1 MALRWAR
8 RPGGHDVSMA
18 TDDLTTLR
26 EKLVERLRAN
36 VSAVTST
43 VEDAFRSVPRHLFVP
58 EVSPEVAYQDDAIV
72 TKRDEDGQPI
82 SSSSQP
88 AMMAL
93 MLDQL
98 GLTPGQRV
106 LEIGAGT
113 GYNAALIS
121 HLVSPGGEVVSIDI
135 DLDLVQRARKNLVR
149 AGCPEVIVECVD
161 GAAGFAT
168 RGPYD
173 RIIATV
179 GVWDLAPAWLEQLA
193 PGGRLVVPLG
203 LGGVQRSVA
212 FEQED
217 GHWVSRSAVP
227 CGFMRLRGSLAG
239 PERTY
244 VLSKDDDL
252 SIMVPDG
259 GVLNPDAVLTAL
271 DAPPTVRSTHAVIS
285 PKQVVTDLGLWLA
298 IHEPRW
304 CVLSESKAA
313 ARQRLSSA
321 PLTIQDMRITAGLR
335 SEDGIAV
342 LAGEPGRTSE
352 QQMVVHGY
360 GPAAGGLADQLAAH
374 VTAWDHAGRPGE
386 GLRIH
391 AYAGRRPASE
401 ATTGS
406 IVMEKEHH
414 QFHLWW
420 PTITPGP
427 S

>member
-1 MALRWAR
+1 
-8 RPGGHDVSMA
+8 
-18 TDDLTTLR
+18 
-26 EKLVERLRAN
+26 
-36 VSAVTST
+36 
-43 VEDAFRSVPRHLFVP
+43 
-58 EVSPEVAYQDDAIV
+58 
-72 TKRDEDGQPI
+72 
-82 SSSSQP
+82 
-88 AMMAL
+88 MMAL

-98 GLTPGQRV
+98 GLEPGQRV

-135 DLDLVQRARKNLVR
+135 DLDLVQRARENLAR
-149 AGCPEVIVECVD
+149 AGYPEVNAECVD
-161 GAAGFAT
+161 GAAGFAA

-193 PGGRLVVPLG
+193 PGGRLVVPLD

-212 FEQED
+212 FEQESD
-217 GHWVSRSAVP
+217 GHWASRSVVP

-252 SIMVPDG
+252 SITVPG
-259 GVLNPDAVLTAL
+259 GVLDPDAVLTAL
-271 DAPPTVRSTHAVIS
+271 DRLPTVRSTQTVIS

-304 CVLSESKAA
+304 CVLSESATAA
-313 ARQRLSSA
+313 GQRLPSA
-321 PLTIQDMRITAGLR
+321 PLTIQNMRITAGLH

-342 LAGEPGRTSE
+342 LASQPGQPSE
-352 QQMVVHGY
+352 QDMLVHGY
-360 GPAAGGLADQLAAH
+360 GAAAERLADQLAAH
-374 VTAWDHAGRPGE
+374 VTAWDLAGRPGK
-386 GLRIH
+386 GLHIS
-391 AYAGRRPASE
+391 AYPRRRPNSD
-401 ATTGS
+401 TTGG
-406 IVMEKEHH
+406 IVVEKEHH
-414 QFHLWW
+414 QFVLRW
-420 PTITPGP
+420 PTLTTRGL

>member
-1 MALRWAR
+1 ME
-8 RPGGHDVSMA
+8 

-26 EKLVERLRAN
+26 EKLVEQLRER
-36 VSAVTST
+36 AVTAA
-43 VEDAFRSVPRHLFVP
+43 VREAFRAVPRHLFVP
-58 EVSPEVAYQDDAIV
+58 EVPPEVAYRDDAIV

-98 GLTPGQRV
+98 GLEPGQRV

-121 HLVSPGGEVVSIDI
+121 HLVSPGGEVLSLDI
-135 DLDLVQRARKNLVR
+135 DLDLVQRARENLAR
-149 AGCPEVIVECVD
+149 AGYPGVNAECVD
-161 GAAGFAT
+161 GAAGFAA

-193 PGGRLVVPLG
+193 PGGRLVVPLD

-212 FEQED
+212 FEQEAD
-217 GHWVSRSAVP
+217 GHWASRSVVP

-252 SIMVPDG
+252 SITVPGG
-259 GVLNPDAVLTAL
+259 GVLDPDAGLTAL
-271 DAPPTVRSTHAVIS
+271 DGPATVRSTQAVIS
-285 PKQVVTDLGLWLA
+285 PEQVFTDLGLWLA
-298 IHEPRW
+298 IHEPRR
-304 CVLSESKAA
+304 CVLSESEAA
-313 ARQRLSSA
+313 AGQRLSSA
-321 PLTIQDMRITAGLR
+321 PLTIQNIRFTAGLH

-342 LAGEPGRTSE
+342 LASQPGQPSD
-352 QQMVVHGY
+352 QHMLVHGY
-360 GPAAGGLADQLAAH
+360 GAAGQRLADRLAAH
-374 VTAWDHAGRPGE
+374 VTAWDLAGRPGE
-386 GLRIH
+386 GLRISV
-391 AYAGRRPASE
+391 YPRRRPDSD
-401 ATTGS
+401 ATGG
-406 IVMEKEHH
+406 IVVEKEHH
-414 QFHLWW
+414 RFLLRW
-420 PTITPGP
+420 PTLTAREP

>member
-1 MALRWAR
+1 
-8 RPGGHDVSMA
+8 VSMA

-26 EKLVERLRAN
+26 ENLVDQLRAN
-36 VSAVTST
+36 GRAVTST

-58 EVSPEVAYQDDAIV
+58 EVSPEVAYQDDAIM

-88 AMMAL
+88 AMMAV

-135 DLDLVQRARKNLVR
+135 DLDLVQRARENLAR
-149 AGCPEVIVECVD
+149 AGYPEVTVECAD

-179 GVWDLAPAWLEQLA
+179 GVWDLPPAWLDQLA
-193 PGGRLVVPLG
+193 PGGRLVVPLD

-212 FEQED
+212 FEQEG

-227 CGFMRLRGSLAG
+227 CVFMRLRGSLAG

-259 GVLNPDAVLTAL
+259 GALNTDAVLTAL

-285 PKQVVTDLGLWLA
+285 PRQVFTDLGLWLA
-298 IHEPRW
+298 THEPRW
-304 CVLSESKAA
+304 CMVSESKTA

-321 PLTIQDMRITAGLR
+321 PLTLQDMRITAGLR
-335 SEDGIAV
+335 SADGIAV
-342 LAGEPGRTSE
+342 LAGQPGQTSE
-352 QQMVVHGY
+352 QQVVVHGH
-360 GPAAGGLADQLAAH
+360 GPAAEGLADQLAAH

-391 AYAGRRPASE
+391 AYAGRGPAGE
-401 ATTGS
+401 ATTGG
-406 IVMEKEHH
+406 IVVEKTNH
-414 QFHLWW
+414 QFHLSW
-420 PTITPGP
+420 PTATPE
-427 S
+427 SV